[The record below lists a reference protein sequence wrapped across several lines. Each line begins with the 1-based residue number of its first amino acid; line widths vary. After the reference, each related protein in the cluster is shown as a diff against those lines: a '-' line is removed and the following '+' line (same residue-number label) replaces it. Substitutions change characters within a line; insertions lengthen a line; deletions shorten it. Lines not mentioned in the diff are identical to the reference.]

1 MVTDPIYLKNWE
13 LFLDP
18 TSKLSTLLWISNVQ
32 ISNYVFS
39 FYRVTDST
47 YLFKNYL
54 YKRPARAAETNEI
67 QVLQRSG
74 ICKDFPLEAAP
85 NKATIYYSSLTT

>member
-85 NKATIYYSSLTT
+85 NKATIDR